1 MKVDNLTSL
10 RAHPRRMA
18 SLVQATT
25 QLTLLF
31 ILTFFYNVQSS
42 NALPDI
48 IKIGKVNP
56 QNWLRYTYYSWV
68 DYLRV
73 DWVLSTVGQ
82 YVSLLSP
89 KERCGNYVEKMDD
102 GRRKS
107 GVIHMAHS
115 KRFPTFY
122 ISKRNVPWDLSHD
135 AVSADIKEIWCIWI
149 NVCVEVPNCVCNTTK
164 LPCYNWQM

>member
-1 MKVDNLTSL
+1 MKVDNSTSL

-48 IKIGKVNP
+48 IKIGKVNT
-56 QNWLRYTYYSWV
+56 QNWLWYPSHSLVNYR
-68 DYLRV
+68 RV
-73 DWVLSTVGQ
+73 DMAPFHSAVRE
-82 YVSLLSP
+82 YVSLLTP

-107 GVIHMAHS
+107 GVIHMAHP
-115 KRFPTFY
+115 KRFPTFH

-149 NVCVEVPNCVCNTTK
+149 VVRVNSK
-164 LPCYNWQM
+164 KIASQQ